1 MKYSIALAGVSET
14 ASVGGIQIGG
24 SHVFFR
30 KVFQSPYV
38 YILHSPLLGQCVIRQ
53 AGINITINEVVRMSK
68 YIIPGMG
75 EVTVIHT
82 MADGTV
88 RDSVEGYEFDITKL
102 EPAAL
107 RILQKWLTSAPN
119 QTAD

>member
-1 MKYSIALAGVSET
+1 
-14 ASVGGIQIGG
+14 
-24 SHVFFR
+24 
-30 KVFQSPYV
+30 
-38 YILHSPLLGQCVIRQ
+38 
-53 AGINITINEVVRMSK
+53 MSK